1 MKNLNFLCN
10 GRVAHRRRLQAVA
23 KSFIIQQNR
32 AAGQKLKR
40 ERPVPVIDEIRGL
53 HIAKAEAILLDGAL
67 LLAVC
72 YAQLIMRIF
81 VALDLDQ
88 GIRERI
94 QKFVEKIC
102 AAAPDARWISEES
115 LHVTLKFIGE
125 QPDDA
130 IAQIEASLRSIHGE
144 PFQVSFSGT
153 GFFPT
158 PRAAR
163 VFWIGIEAE
172 DALARL
178 AKTIDAA
185 LAKLGIREEDRAFSP
200 HLTLARTRG
209 GSGAPGRHKGGKP
222 NRQFAKLQD
231 FL

>member
-1 MKNLNFLCN
+1 
-10 GRVAHRRRLQAVA
+10 
-23 KSFIIQQNR
+23 
-32 AAGQKLKR
+32 
-40 ERPVPVIDEIRGL
+40 
-53 HIAKAEAILLDGAL
+53 
-67 LLAVC
+67 
-72 YAQLIMRIF
+72 MRIF

-88 GIRERI
+88 AIRERI
-94 QKFVEKIC
+94 QKFVEQIHT
-102 AAAPDARWISEES
+102 AAPDARWISEEF

-209 GSGAPGRHKGGKP
+209 GSGAPGRHQGDKP
-222 NRQFAKLQD
+222 NRQFAKLQEFLATHPAPD
-231 FL
+231 FGTMTARGFFLYRSQLSSKGSQYTKIARFGLKPAIT

>member
-1 MKNLNFLCN
+1 MALCC
-10 GRVAHRRRLQAVA
+10 
-23 KSFIIQQNR
+23 S
-32 AAGQKLKR
+32 
-40 ERPVPVIDEIRGL
+40 P
-53 HIAKAEAILLDGAL
+53 
-67 LLAVC
+67 VC
-72 YAQLIMRIF
+72 YAQLIMRVF

-88 GIRERI
+88 AIRERI
-94 QKFVEKIC
+94 QKFVEQIC

-130 IAQIEASLRSIHGE
+130 ITQIEASLRSIQAE

-163 VFWIGIEAE
+163 VFWIGIEAQ

-178 AKTIDAA
+178 AKAIDAA
-185 LAKLGIREEDRAFSP
+185 LAKLGIRPESVEDM
-200 HLTLARTRG
+200 TLLRVGAGVIGPSRLYIMVLQLK
-209 GSGAPGRHKGGKP
+209 SGK
-222 NRQFAKLQD
+222 F
-231 FL
+231 